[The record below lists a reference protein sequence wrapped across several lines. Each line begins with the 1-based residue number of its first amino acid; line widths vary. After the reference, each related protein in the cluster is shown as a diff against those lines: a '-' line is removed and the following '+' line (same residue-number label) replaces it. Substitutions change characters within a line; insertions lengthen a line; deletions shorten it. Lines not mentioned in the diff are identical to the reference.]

1 MSIKYIKIDNRIVRN
16 TNIKISNPAFALY
29 VELQYLNFLNKN
41 INTIKVYHSLLQKY
55 LNWKD
60 RRKLKIYL
68 DELYDLKLI
77 KNKIN
82 TLPRYKQIT
91 IDIAKINSKHFI
103 FIPETLIEN
112 IKIIGEIGLRLICY
126 YMSHINK
133 KQPYAFPSY
142 ETLENNLDISSH
154 TITRYNKILEK
165 DNHLIKIDKQKNEGN
180 FINPITGKSFVKFN
194 NHYYLRLDNILKF
207 NIGNSKDN
215 KT

>member
-1 MSIKYIKIDNRIVRN
+1 LSIKYIKIDNRIVRN